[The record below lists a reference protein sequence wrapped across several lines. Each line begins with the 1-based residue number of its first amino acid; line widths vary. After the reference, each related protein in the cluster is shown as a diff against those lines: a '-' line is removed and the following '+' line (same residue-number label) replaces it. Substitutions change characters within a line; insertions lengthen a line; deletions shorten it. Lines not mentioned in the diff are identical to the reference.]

1 METTV
6 VNLNDYVDELG
17 SGLMVRIDRMT
28 KWGNPFR
35 VGQDGDREAVIEKY
49 RQWLWG
55 KIRREELDLYEL
67 ADLLGC
73 ELGYRD
79 GEVLGEL
86 LGCDPAEIRHE
97 KLPERKPYRRKHP
110 TRPIATVPEV
120 TVEAA
125 AGAGAF
131 ESGFETETARWGW
144 PANMI
149 RHEGGADPENLR
161 IIRVRG
167 DSMEPDMR
175 EGDRI
180 AVDVSQKTPAT
191 GETFVL
197 WDGSGIVVKKV
208 DVAPGED
215 DDPRR
220 LRLVSENPEYPPYT
234 RLADD
239 VHFLG
244 KALWVVRRV

>member
-1 METTV
+1 MNEEEKEAIR
-6 VNLNDYVDELG
+6 NDPL
-17 SGLMVRIDRMT
+17 RIRL
-28 KWGNPFR
+28 K
-35 VGQDGDREAVIEKY
+35 
-49 RQWLWG
+49 
-55 KIRREELDLYEL
+55 
-67 ADLLGC
+67 DLLRRKGLTLAAASTALGRNRAYLQQYV
-73 ELGYRD
+73 ERGSPAVLGYRD

-97 KLPERKPYRRKHP
+97 KLPERKPYRRKHL
-110 TRPIATVPEV
+110 TRPIANVPEV

-125 AGAGAF
+125 AGAF
-131 ESGFETETARWGW
+131 ETGLETETARWGW

-220 LRLVSENPEYPPYT
+220 LRLVSENPDYPPYT

-244 KALWVVRRV
+244 KALWVVRRM